1 MPLLSRRNFLATA
14 AAVCAIPALIR
25 PARAG
30 RGDPAPE
37 FTGLANWINSPEL
50 TMAGL
55 RDKLVLVDFWTFG
68 CSNCVATLPYLTAWH
83 DELSPKGLVIVGV
96 HTPEFPFERDL
107 DQLQRAVGRHGI
119 TYPVAQDNSYATWLA
134 YEVRYWP
141 TSVIVGRDGVVVK
154 YHEGDQGME
163 ALGDDLRAMLG

>member
-1 MPLLSRRNFLATA
+1 M
-14 AAVCAIPALIR
+14 
-25 PARAG
+25 
-30 RGDPAPE
+30 
-37 FTGLANWINSPEL
+37 
-50 TMAGL
+50 
-55 RDKLVLVDFWTFG
+55 
-68 CSNCVATLPYLTAWH
+68 
-83 DELSPKGLVIVGV
+83 
-96 HTPEFPFERDL
+96 
-107 DQLQRAVGRHGI
+107 QRAVGRHGI